1 MRIAPDELSF
11 TNPEAWPQIYN
22 SRPQLQKTKYHFG
35 DADERDM
42 PESMIMATDTEHARL
57 RRLANPAFLNAGILE
72 VEPVLQY
79 YVDLL
84 CTQLTQACTEGSQ
97 DLVEW
102 FLWALNDVI
111 GQLALDQE
119 FECLKKRRMHH
130 WPSFLLAG
138 LKNITVFNQLR
149 RYGITMKMVTPLMT
163 KKQLEDKDNFVNGAE
178 IAVRQRLARDKA
190 ESTGDME
197 RQEKKRQ
204 DIVGLMLREMK
215 DGNRL
220 TEKEVTSNSVLII
233 GGGADTTSTCLS
245 AIFYH
250 LCITPRVMKKLQ
262 REIRENFASPEEIT
276 IKATS
281 NLPYLKATVDEALRI
296 FSVASYITPR
306 ITPKGGHLIA
316 GEHVPGDVSRHLLRA
331 EHVPRSAA
339 DLKSQSRRMSRW
351 PNSTWGDLSSFS
363 TTRKS
368 LDQKDGSTSSKP
380 RGRPDCR
387 PMKSSD
393 RSAWGPEI
401 V

>member
-35 DADERDM
+35 AADEREM

-84 CTQLTQACTEGSQ
+84 CTQLTQACTEGPQ

-102 FLWALNDVI
+102 FIWALNDVI

-119 FECLKKRRMHH
+119 FECLKKRRMHE

-149 RYGITMKMVTPLMT
+149 RYGITMKMVTPLLT
-163 KKQLEDKDNFVNGAE
+163 KKQLEEKDSFLNGAQT
-178 IAVRQRLARDKA
+178 AVKQRLAREKA
-190 ESTGDME
+190 ESTGAVE

-245 AIFYH
+245 ALFYH

-262 REIRENFASPEEIT
+262 KEIRENFASPAEIT

-306 ITPKGGHLIA
+306 TTPTGGHLIA
-316 GEHVPGDVSRHLLRA
+316 GEHIPGGVSQRH
-331 EHVPRSAA
+331 
-339 DLKSQSRRMSRW
+339 QS
-351 PNSTWGDLSSFS
+351 TACLFG
-363 TTRKS
+363 T
-368 LDQKDGSTSSKP
+368 
-380 RGRPDCR
+380 
-387 PMKSSD
+387 
-393 RSAWGPEI
+393 
-401 V
+401 